1 MAHSSQTVFKSDK
14 HRKKVVSL
22 LGNRYEGKPTHLKG
36 QQNLVEHVHERQDT
50 AGLKASKKHQGLIK
64 ILSGDTVVLSEGD
77 IQNIKNNLNSGNE
90 TREAKGEEYNDL
102 IFNNKHGV
110 RITEEQTSKGIAYL
124 ARANIQKQLGS
135 REQHIVD
142 NFKEFRLNGFEQ
154 AFNDYGNSW
163 YEANWRVISN
173 DGESFDYQGASKG
186 IEITG

>member
-1 MAHSSQTVFKSDK
+1 MLYQF
-14 HRKKVVSL
+14 
-22 LGNRYEGKPTHLKG
+22 
-36 QQNLVEHVHERQDT
+36 
-50 AGLKASKKHQGLIK
+50 
-64 ILSGDTVVLSEGD
+64 
-77 IQNIKNNLNSGNE
+77 
-90 TREAKGEEYNDL
+90 NDL